1 MPARPELPTNAPA
14 RSIRSQLMLFGAM
27 ASLVAAATGAM
38 LSLRDAERETR
49 REVQARAVA
58 TATTLAWALGRA
70 GPEAAQAGLDAF
82 LAAPGTPGDIHVFA
96 VDRALRI
103 TAAVDRRHLG
113 RNLESVLDHVEPD
126 VANVLSGVSAIA
138 SGEMMHNGRSVVDA
152 TAAIRGGG
160 SARGP
165 IVGAVHIAVPRW
177 TTASLLRDRAGT
189 VLAAGLLLAVL
200 LLAPLLIY
208 IETGLL
214 RPVAALVAA
223 NRAVLEGRREG
234 RLVPIEAIAGNELG
248 VVARMRNAMIQRM
261 DDTEGEFARR
271 LRELSELNGTS
282 TRMGEVSMDDLLAQV
297 LTKVIEITDADAG
310 EISLL
315 DGEHRLAVRAQQ
327 GFSEKWAHCEAV
339 RPLSCLCGTV
349 VQSGELLRVEDVAA
363 SPLATR
369 PACLAEGYRAYCGLP
384 LRIAGEVIGLIS
396 LHHREPPA
404 ETAHRQDLL
413 LTLGN
418 LVAAI
423 TVNARLYDTTR
434 RLALVD
440 PLTDVGNRRAFA
452 DRLAAEIERSVR
464 HDSPC
469 ALLFLDIDHFKLL
482 NDRLGHAAGDRALQW
497 VAGVLKASVR
507 GADFVGRWGGEEFVV
522 LLVETS
528 RDGARTVAERI
539 RSEIASTRGPHCG
552 PGQEFAVTVS
562 IGVAALPGDPADSD
576 ALIAAADAAMYRA
589 KCAGRNR
596 VVAAGAAAGDSV
608 VCPPVAVP
616 AS

>member
-1 MPARPELPTNAPA
+1 
-14 RSIRSQLMLFGAM
+14 MLFGAA
-27 ASLVAAATGAM
+27 ASLVAAAIATT

-70 GPEAAQAGLDAF
+70 GPEATQAGLDAF
-82 LAAPGTPGDIHVFA
+82 LAAPGTPGDVRVFA
-96 VDRALRI
+96 VDRSLRI
-103 TAAVDRRHLG
+103 IAANDRRNLG
-113 RNLESVLDHVEPD
+113 RNLEAALEQEEPD
-126 VANVLSGVSAIA
+126 VAKVLSGASAIA
-138 SGEMMHNGRSVVDA
+138 SGEMTHNGRSVLDA
-152 TAAIRGGG
+152 TAPIRRDGLA
-160 SARGP
+160 SGP
-165 IVGAVHIAVPRW
+165 IVGAVHVDVPRW

-189 VLAAGLLLAVL
+189 VLAAGVLLALLLLV
-200 LLAPLLIY
+200 PLVIY
-208 IETGLL
+208 IETNLL
-214 RPVAALVAA
+214 RPLAAVAAA
-223 NRAVLEGRREG
+223 NRAVLDGRREG
-234 RLVPIEAIAGNELG
+234 RLVPMAAMPGNELG
-248 VVARMRNAMIQRM
+248 AVARMRNAMIQRL
-261 DDTEGEFARR
+261 DDTEAEFARR

-282 TRMGEVSMDDLLAQV
+282 TRMGEVSLDGLLAQV
-297 LTKVIEITDADAG
+297 LAKVVEITDADAG

-315 DGEHRLAVRAQQ
+315 DGEGRLAVRAHQ
-327 GFSEKWAHCEAV
+327 GFSEHWTHSGAA
-339 RPLSCLCGTV
+339 RPVSCLCGSVVRSGAV
-349 VQSGELLRVEDVAA
+349 VQLNDIAT

-384 LRIAGEVIGLIS
+384 MRIAGEAIGLIS

-404 ETAHRQDLL
+404 DTAHREDLL

-423 TVNARLYDTTR
+423 VVNARLYDTTR

-469 ALLFLDIDHFKLL
+469 ALLFLDIDHFKLV